1 MKPAEIENYRV
12 SNMSSYKGS
21 GNVVVNQFLI
31 TINTDKGTKRIFQSY
46 DTIIAVRD
54 EGGNITLDKNNWEY
68 SPTTSHYRNQF
79 LNENT
84 AETRQKINSGVYKL
98 ADLN

>member
-1 MKPAEIENYRV
+1 MKPAEIEKYGV

-21 GNVVVNQFLI
+21 GNVVPNQFVI

-68 SPTTSHYRNQF
+68 SKSTSRYRNKF

-84 AETRQKINSGVYKL
+84 AETRRKIEQGIYTLEN
-98 ADLN
+98 LN